1 MYKKI
6 CLLGDKNQFIP
17 FDYSQ
22 KADIALQSMGLN
34 SGNNV
39 FGFALQKMTLT
50 KTQCVDMV
58 SLSHFFN
65 FTAEI
70 NENEKN
76 EGSEIT
82 RIDNR
87 AIQPEEIPEID
98 MDDGEE

>member
-1 MYKKI
+1 MVMYKKI

-58 SLSHFFN
+58 SLSHFLILQQKLMRSTTLYF
-65 FTAEI
+65 I
-70 NENEKN
+70 LR
-76 EGSEIT
+76 
-82 RIDNR
+82 RILLLHGR
-87 AIQPEEIPEID
+87 KIQDCVI
-98 MDDGEE
+98 G